1 MHCDSWCRNDYR
13 IWRVFCYNYL
23 VFSNPKEN
31 IEQFGLS
38 DGMIV
43 ADLGAGSGFYALEAG
58 RAVAPM
64 GKVYAV
70 DIQKD
75 LLDRL
80 KNEAHHA
87 RVNNV
92 EIISG
97 DVEKIGGTKIREGS
111 VDRVIAANILFMLAD
126 KKNFVGEIKR
136 ILKNRGTVLLVDW
149 AGSFSQ
155 MGPHP
160 DHVVYKDKA
169 VQLFVDAG
177 FKVEKEIRAGSHHYG
192 IVFRKV

>member
-1 MHCDSWCRNDYR
+1 M
-13 IWRVFCYNYL
+13 
-23 VFSNPKEN
+23 FSNPKSN

-43 ADLGAGSGFYALEAG
+43 ADLGAGSGFYAMEAA

-75 LLDRL
+75 LLERL
-80 KNEAHHA
+80 KKEAA
-87 RVNNV
+87 RNHCHNV

-97 DVEKIGGTKIREGS
+97 DLEKLGGTKIREAS
-111 VDRVIAANILFMLAD
+111 VDRVIAANVLFMIEN
-126 KKNFVGEIKR
+126 KKTFLDEIKR
-136 ILKNRGTVLLVDW
+136 ILKPRGAALLVDW
-149 AGSFSQ
+149 SGSFGQ

-160 DHVVYKDKA
+160 DNVIYKDKA
-169 VQLFVDAG
+169 KQLVTDAG
-177 FKVEKEIRAGSHHYG
+177 FKVEKEISAGSHHYG
-192 IVFRKV
+192 IIFRKV

>member
-1 MHCDSWCRNDYR
+1 M
-13 IWRVFCYNYL
+13 
-23 VFSNPKEN
+23 FSNPKHN
-31 IEQFGLS
+31 IDQFGLS

-43 ADLGAGSGFYALEAG
+43 ADLGTGSGFYAIEGA

-80 KNEAHHA
+80 KNEAN
-87 RVNNV
+87 RVHVRNI

-97 DVEKIGGTKIREGS
+97 DIEKLGGTKIREGS
-111 VDRVIAANILFMLAD
+111 IDRVIAANVLFMVED
-126 KKNFVGEIKR
+126 KKSFATEIKR
-136 ILKNRGTVLLVDW
+136 ILKQKGAVLLVDW

-155 MGPHP
+155 MGPHA

-169 VQLFVDAG
+169 IQLFHDAG
-177 FKVEKEIRAGSHHYG
+177 FKVEKEISAGSHHYG
-192 IVFRKV
+192 IVFRKI